1 MKPMAIGMTLENL
14 TMKPLAIGMTLE
26 ILTIEVSHGAWT
38 NTNGVSHVV
47 ANQLPESINKQI
59 YLRLFLGRNN
69 IFECMLWCDNH
80 PCC

>member
-1 MKPMAIGMTLENL
+1 MAIGMTLENL

-47 ANQLPESINKQI
+47 ANQLPESPWASN
-59 YLRLFLGRNN
+59 
-69 IFECMLWCDNH
+69 W
-80 PCC
+80 